1 MENSVYES
9 MYHQEKTHWWF
20 CARRAIVQEVL
31 NQLFLPS
38 KNPTLLEVGCGSGGN
53 FDLLKNY
60 GDLYGMEMSEKAI
73 EYAKKNG
80 FEKIRKGKLP
90 KQIAFAKQEFDLI
103 LALDVIEHVE
113 EDKESFHALYH
124 SLKKNGFLVFTV
136 PAYSFLWSSHDTMHH
151 HKRRYTKKTLTNIID
166 PNQYSIEYLSY
177 FQFFL
182 FPLLC
187 VDRMIF
193 DKLSFLKSKN
203 QNHSKKDPKEEIPS
217 FLINRLFQMIFSF
230 ESRFIGK
237 KHFPFGSS
245 ILGILKKL

>member
-1 MENSVYES
+1 M
-9 MYHQEKTHWWF
+9 
-20 CARRAIVQEVL
+20 
-31 NQLFLPS
+31 
-38 KNPTLLEVGCGSGGN
+38 
-53 FDLLKNY
+53 
-60 GDLYGMEMSEKAI
+60 
-73 EYAKKNG
+73 
-80 FEKIRKGKLP
+80 
-90 KQIAFAKQEFDLI
+90 I

-124 SLKKNGFLVFTV
+124 SLKKSGFLVFTV

-230 ESRFIGK
+230 ESRFIVSDVNYLCRSASIIFAGFS
-237 KHFPFGSS
+237 FPFFHSFVVVGDSFHLL
-245 ILGILKKL
+245 I